1 MKRLILA
8 LIAVVSL
15 LGAFPALAQT
25 DLLSLSS
32 PQSFGPLVSPS
43 FSTGVG
49 SQTGS
54 GFVYN
59 GSVNLGDNVYGDFVS
74 SPQNWSS
81 QITGGN
87 VFSLL
92 MSVSGTNPDIPFSI
106 EFFESGGN
114 QDSIAIWEGLTVGLT
129 STLTYNNLSLLST
142 GTGDYSSVG
151 SFTFTWNPGSAE
163 SINSTISTVAVVPE
177 PSTYAL
183 LALSGLALG
192 GYAMR
197 RRRRA

>member
-1 MKRLILA
+1 MKKLILA
-8 LIAVVSL
+8 LIAVVSP

-59 GSVNLGDNVYGDFVS
+59 GSVNLGDNVYGEFVS